1 MKALARDGH
10 PFQSFSTGN
19 LDTLQK
25 LPESLGINTRDLVI
39 DFYKEHYSAN
49 IMKLVVYGKESLDTL
64 QVPDIYYHKVDVAKN
79 LSFGIG
85 TVAP

>member
-19 LDTLQK
+19 LETLQK

-39 DFYKEHYSAN
+39 DFYKKHYSAN

-64 QVPDIYYHKVDVAKN
+64 QVTFIVCSGRMDGTSSGEVHVA
-79 LSFGIG
+79 S
-85 TVAP
+85 